1 MDLFSRL
8 RTEST
13 EPGGYSWQNK
23 KAVNPHHL
31 GGRRGENKM
40 SVKELERIT
49 IEHEIRAKLAL
60 EQPLSNRQR
69 SYYLLFIATPEQAKE
84 YLRKEKAVN
93 L

>member
-1 MDLFSRL
+1 M
-8 RTEST
+8 
-13 EPGGYSWQNK
+13 
-23 KAVNPHHL
+23 

-40 SVKELERIT
+40 SVKELERIG

-69 SYYLLFIATPEQAKE
+69 SYYLLIMATPEQAKE